1 MKLKLETWVWHW
13 DTGSRQ
19 GYEDA
24 KSDSAT
30 GERAGDLS
38 RGGMLKVCAQE
49 QP

>member
-1 MKLKLETWVWHW
+1 MKLKLEMWVWHW

-24 KSDSAT
+24 KNRCW
-30 GERAGDLS
+30 GAGDMS
-38 RGGMLKVCAQE
+38 RGGEHKVCVQE